1 MGSWG
6 LGCDG
11 GRQGLLGAGCGGQ
24 GVTGVG
30 LMEMKWWQGM
40 GWAAQRAG
48 DALQELLGPGSCSQ
62 GQEQR
67 FRKEKKTP

>member
-11 GRQGLLGAGCGGQ
+11 GRQGLLGAGWGGR
-24 GVTGVG
+24 GVTEMGP
-30 LMEMKWWQGM
+30 MEMKWWQGM
-40 GWAAQRAG
+40 GWPAHRAS
-48 DALQELLGPGSCSQ
+48 DALRELLGPGSCSLGQ
-62 GQEQR
+62 GQR